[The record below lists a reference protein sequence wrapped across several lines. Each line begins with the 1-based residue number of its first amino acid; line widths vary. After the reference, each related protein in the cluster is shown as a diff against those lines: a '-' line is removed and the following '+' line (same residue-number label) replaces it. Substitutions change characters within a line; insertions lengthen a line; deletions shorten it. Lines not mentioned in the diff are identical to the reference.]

1 MKQSALIS
9 NRKYKA
15 MKALNIWV
23 SLAVVAIWAVLVSAS
38 NIYDDYHA
46 FTQVE
51 IEGPVEVLLVHGQ
64 EAAVSQR
71 KCSSDVSITIENKT
85 LKICAKEG
93 SKSSIIRVTYNKLFN
108 LVAKEGAM
116 VTAREAIPAE
126 RLEIALKNRAQAN
139 LNFKAEMVNAY
150 AQGQSSLTAVG
161 EIENFTVDFEDSE
174 LQHRQLRVEHSQVSV
189 RQKTAMKTYKPRN
202 NSLLLR

>member
-1 MKQSALIS
+1 MKQSSLIS

-38 NIYDDYHA
+38 NIYDDHHA
-46 FTQVE
+46 FTEVE
-51 IEGPVEVLLVHGQ
+51 IEGPAEVLLVHGP

-71 KCSSDVSITIENKT
+71 NGGSDVSITIENKT
-85 LKICAKEG
+85 LKIRAEKG
-93 SKSSIIRVTYNKLFN
+93 SNPSIIRVTYNKLFN
-108 LVAKEGAM
+108 LVAKEGAI

-126 RLEIALKNRAQAN
+126 RLEIALENKAHAN

-150 AQGQSSLTAVG
+150 AEGQSSLTAVG

-174 LQHRQLRVEHSQVSV
+174 LQHRQLRVEHSSVSV
-189 RQKTAMKTYKPRN
+189 REKTAMKTYKPRN

>member
-1 MKQSALIS
+1 
-9 NRKYKA
+9 
-15 MKALNIWV
+15 MKALNVWV

-38 NIYDDYHA
+38 NIYDDHHA

-51 IEGPVEVLLVHGQ
+51 IEGPAEVLLVHGA

-71 KCSSDVSITIENKT
+71 QGGPKVSITIENKT
-85 LKICAKEG
+85 LKIRAEKG
-93 SKSSIIRVTYNKLFN
+93 TKPSIVRVTYNKLFN
-108 LVAKEGAM
+108 LVAKGGAI

-126 RLEIALKNRAQAN
+126 RLEIALENKAQAN
-139 LNFKAEMVNAY
+139 LNFKAELVNAY

-174 LQHRQLRVEHSQVSV
+174 LQHRQLRVEHSNVSV